1 MQSQEQ
7 AASPVIKVKD
17 EPADDDEYEQALI
30 SSTSA
35 ASVKDEPNTAKV
47 RHELFEFPFWF

>member
-47 RHELFEFPFWF
+47 RHELFEFPF